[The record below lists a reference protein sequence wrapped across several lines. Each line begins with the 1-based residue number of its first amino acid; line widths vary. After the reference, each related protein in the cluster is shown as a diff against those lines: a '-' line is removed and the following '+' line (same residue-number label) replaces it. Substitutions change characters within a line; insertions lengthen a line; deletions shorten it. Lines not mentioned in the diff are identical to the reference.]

1 MAILLVQSDIKIV
14 NTVNNT
20 TLAFPSNVTAG
31 NLICVCQAHFTSP
44 GRTITTPVDTLTHTY
59 VPMTAEQTVTGE
71 EKLRSYYVENCSGG
85 ANTVT
90 FDIELATTGDITV
103 VIAEFSGI
111 VTTGALDKTQV
122 DTGVTTTD
130 ATSEFTASLAQADEL
145 LWGAVM
151 HSGADTTIAEQGGAS
166 LLEENEGGSS
176 NMPLAVS
183 YQIVSAIDTYAA
195 TWTFGAARSYAA
207 HIATFKAAAAAG
219 GIAIPIIGRQFRERR
234 S

>member
-1 MAILLVQSDIKIV
+1 MAIVLVQSAKRVI
-14 NTVNNT
+14 TGVNNT

-31 NLICVCQAHFTSP
+31 NLICVSHAHFTSP
-44 GRTITTPVDTLTHTY
+44 ARTITTPVDTLTHTY
-59 VPMTAEQTVTGE
+59 VPMTAEQTKDGE
-71 EKLRSYYVENCSGG
+71 GKLRSYYVENCSGG

-111 VTTGALDKTQV
+111 VTSGALDKTQV
-122 DTGVTTTD
+122 DTGDLTTD
-130 ATSEFTASLAQADEL
+130 ATSEFTLETAQADEL
-145 LWGAVM
+145 LWGAVI
-151 HSGADTTIAEQGGAS
+151 HTGADTTIAETGDAS
-166 LLEENEGGSS
+166 LVQENEGGSS

-183 YQIVSAIDTYAA
+183 YEIVAAISTYAA
-195 TWTFGAARSYAA
+195 TWTFGANRDYAA

-219 GIAIPIIGRQFRERR
+219 GIAIPILGRQYRERR